1 MKKNRFA
8 ILAGCLILAL
18 ALTLTA
24 CGGVGKK
31 DLLLHLTFDE
41 GSGVTVKDASGHL
54 PDVDMNYE
62 FAHAAY
68 MDSQEPQWREKGISG
83 GCLLLDG
90 TSTYV
95 PYKRN
100 DITVSGKALT
110 VQVWIAPRMFEWDD
124 PHAADNGTDAPTG
137 LVSQSDKANRQ
148 GFLLGYERF
157 GRLTFQAGTGDEW
170 LTVWSNGDNLSKY
183 AWNLVTATFDSE
195 AGEMCLYLNDT
206 LVASRSVPAGA
217 EIVGAKKTLVVGRNI
232 EAERLTA
239 GFLNV
244 ASGYIDECK
253 LYSAAMTGEEIAKYY
268 NSVDVPEIEFSEI
281 WLQNIL
287 GEDYTRPQFHGG
299 PYQFWMNEPHAPVY
313 YNGMYHLFYQANM
326 TGSYWRNICWG
337 HLVSEDL
344 VNWKPV
350 KEAIVPTEGSVVPD
364 GVWSGG
370 ATLDAN
376 GVPLLFFTAGND
388 DFRSVE
394 GLISNQ
400 NIGVAYPADLSD
412 PELTDWV
419 ICDELAIIQKQGQG
433 RTGEFRDPHI
443 WKEGDAW
450 CMLICSGST
459 ASKGGTA
466 LLYTTDI
473 LEKQDDGTVAM
484 DWQYRGPVYE
494 MENQSALYGT
504 SWELPIILP
513 VTNQAGTITKYFFE
527 ISPAPASIA
536 DNKVYYWL
544 GDFDLETGKFTPDE
558 EFQGEPHLLDYGPN
572 VFTGPSCLVDPVS
585 GNTYM
590 FSIMQDQRGAAEQG
604 ASGWAHSVGLARRIW
619 LNDEG
624 TDLMVAPIDALETL
638 EEQVLI
644 QEENLTL
651 EAANELLAKVDE
663 DMLHIQL
670 VADVSAAQEFGIN
683 LKQGGKWDCTTYRYN
698 VAEELIYGMTENKGE
713 GAKSKSVSGKLPN
726 RDGKLEMDIYV
737 DRSLVECFLNKYK
750 AISLRAYTEEKDSH
764 KIDLSAQGDVT
775 IEYLH
780 VASMGSIFGPESG
793 QAPS

>member
-1 MKKNRFA
+1 MKKKVSMIA
-8 ILAGCLILAL
+8 ALLLAAFMVM
-18 ALTLTA
+18 ALTA
-24 CGGVGKK
+24 CGSDAHKK
-31 DLLLHLTFDE
+31 DLMLHLTFDE
-41 GSGVTVKDASGHL
+41 GSGVTVKDASGNL
-54 PDVDMNYE
+54 PDAEVDYG
-62 FAHAAY
+62 FTHAAY
-68 MDSQEPQWREKGISG
+68 MDSQEPQWREQGVKG

-95 PYKRN
+95 TYNRK
-100 DITVSGKALT
+100 DITVEGKSLT
-110 VQVWIAPRMFEWDD
+110 VQAWIAPRMFEWDD
-124 PHAADNGTDAPTG
+124 PYAADNGTDCPTG
-137 LVSQSDKANRQ
+137 IISQSDKANNK
-148 GFLLGYERF
+148 GFILGYERF
-157 GRLTFQAGTGDEW
+157 GRLTFQVGTGDDW
-170 LTVWSNGDNLSKY
+170 LTVWSNGDNLKKY
-183 AWNLVTATFDSE
+183 EWNLVTATFDAD

-217 EIVGAKKTLVVGRNI
+217 EIAGAKKTLVVGRNV
-232 EAERLTA
+232 EGERLTA

-253 LYSAAMTGEEIAKYY
+253 LYSAALTADEIAKYY
-268 NSVDVPEIEFSEI
+268 GSVTVPEIEFSEI

-287 GEDYTRPQFHGG
+287 GGDYTRTQFHGG

-337 HLVSEDL
+337 HYVSEDM
-344 VNWKPV
+344 VNWRPI
-350 KEAIVPTEGSVVPD
+350 KEAIVPTEDSVVPD

-370 ATLDAN
+370 AALDVN

-388 DFRSVE
+388 GFRDVE

-443 WKEGDAW
+443 WKEGDTW

-459 ASKGGTA
+459 SSTGGSA
-466 LLYTTDI
+466 LLYTTDT
-473 LEKQDDGTVAM
+473 LELKDDGTVDM
-484 DWQYRGPVYE
+484 DWQYKGPVYE

-513 VTNQAGTITKYFFE
+513 VTNEAGTITKYFFE

-558 EFQGEPHLLDYGPN
+558 AFQGEPHLLDYGAN

-585 GNTYM
+585 GETYM

-604 ASGWAHSVGLARRIW
+604 ASGWAHTVGLARRIW
-619 LNDEG
+619 LNDDG
-624 TDLMVAPIDALETL
+624 TDLKIAPIETL
-638 EEQVLI
+638 HELEEEVLI
-644 QEENLTL
+644 DETGLTL
-651 EAANELLAKVDE
+651 EAANQALSAVDE
-663 DMLHIQL
+663 DMLYIRL
-670 VADVSAAQEFGIN
+670 VADVSGAEEFGIN
-683 LKQGGKWDCTTYRYN
+683 MKQGGKWDCTTYRYD
-698 VAEELIYGMTENKGE
+698 VAGGTIYGKTENKGE
-713 GAKSKSVSGKLPN
+713 GAKASSVSGALPCE
-726 RDGKLEMDIYV
+726 DGKLSMEIYI
-737 DRSLVECFLNKYK
+737 DRSLVEGFFNDDK
-750 AISLRAYTEEKDSH
+750 AISIRAYTEEKDSH
-764 KIDLSAQGDVT
+764 GINVFATGNVT
-775 IEYLH
+775 IESLY
-780 VASMGSIFGPESG
+780 VAAMGSIFD
-793 QAPS
+793 

>member
-1 MKKNRFA
+1 MKRRISTLMA
-8 ILAGCLILAL
+8 ALLAAAL
-18 ALTLTA
+18 AALLTA
-24 CGGVGKK
+24 CGGSDAHKK
-31 DLLLHLTFDE
+31 DLLLHLSFDE
-41 GSGVTVKDASGHL
+41 GSGVTVKDKSGNL
-54 PDVDMNYE
+54 PDVDINYE

-68 MDSQEPQWREKGISG
+68 MASQDPQWRKEGISG

-95 PYKRN
+95 TYNRN
-100 DITVSGKALT
+100 DITVEGKTLT
-110 VQVWIAPRMFEWDD
+110 VQVWIAPRTFEWDD
-124 PHAADNGTDAPTG
+124 PYAADHGTDSPTG
-137 LVSQSDKANRQ
+137 IVSQSDKANNK

-157 GRLTFQAGTGDEW
+157 GRLTFQVGTGDDW
-170 LTVWSNGDNLSKY
+170 LTVWTNGDNLKKY
-183 AWNLVTATFDSE
+183 EWNLVTATFDAD
-195 AGEMCLYLNDT
+195 AGEMCLYLNDA

-217 EIVGAKKTLVVGRNI
+217 EINGAKKPLVVGRNI
-232 EAERLTA
+232 EGERLTA

-244 ASGYIDECK
+244 ASGYIDEFK
-253 LYSAAMTGEEIAKYY
+253 LYGAALTAEEVASYY
-268 NSVDVPEIEFSEI
+268 GSITVPEIEFSKI

-287 GEDYTRPQFHGG
+287 GDDYTRTQFHGG

-337 HLVSEDL
+337 HYVSEDM

-350 KEAIVPTEGSVVPD
+350 KEAIVPTEDSVVPD

-370 ATLDAN
+370 AALDAN

-388 DFRSVE
+388 AFRDYE

-419 ICDELAIIQKQGQG
+419 ICDELAVIQKAGQG

-443 WKEGDAW
+443 WKEGDTW

-459 ASKGGTA
+459 SSTGGSA
-466 LLYTTDI
+466 LLYTTDT
-473 LEKQDDGTVAM
+473 LELKDGGIVSM
-484 DWQYRGPVYE
+484 DWQYKGPVYE

-513 VTNQAGTITKYFFE
+513 VTNKAGTITKYFFE

-558 EFQGEPHLLDYGPN
+558 AFRGEPHLLDYGAN

-585 GNTYM
+585 GDVYM

-604 ASGWAHSVGLARRIW
+604 ASGWAHTVGLSRRIW
-619 LNDEG
+619 LNDDG
-624 TDLMVAPIDALETL
+624 TDLMMAPIEALHEL
-638 EEQVLI
+638 EERVLI
-644 QEENLTL
+644 NEDGLTL
-651 EAANELLAKVDE
+651 DAANAALAAIDE
-663 DMLHIQL
+663 DMLYIKL
-670 VADVSAAQEFGIN
+670 VADISGADEFGIN
-683 LKQGGKWDCTTYRYN
+683 LKQGGKWDCTTYRYD
-698 VAEELIYGMTENKGE
+698 VAGETIYGKTENKGE
-713 GAKSKSVSGKLPN
+713 GAKSNSVSGVLPN
-726 RDGKLEMDIYV
+726 EDGKIAMEIYI
-737 DRSLVECFLNKYK
+737 DRSLVEGFFNDYK
-750 AISLRAYTEEKDSH
+750 AISIRAYTEEPDSH
-764 KIDLSAQGDVT
+764 GIDLFAAGDVT
-775 IEYLH
+775 IESLY
-780 VASMGSIFGPESG
+780 VAAMGSIFE
-793 QAPS
+793 

>member
-1 MKKNRFA
+1 MKKKVSMIA
-8 ILAGCLILAL
+8 ALLLAAFMVM
-18 ALTLTA
+18 ALTA
-24 CGGVGKK
+24 CGSDAHKK
-31 DLLLHLTFDE
+31 DLMLHLTFDE
-41 GSGVTVKDASGHL
+41 GSGVTVKDASGNL
-54 PDVDMNYE
+54 PDAEVDYG
-62 FAHAAY
+62 FTHAAY
-68 MDSQEPQWREKGISG
+68 MDSQEPQWREQGVKG

-95 PYKRN
+95 TYNRK
-100 DITVSGKALT
+100 DITVEGKALT
-110 VQVWIAPRMFEWDD
+110 VQAWIAPRMFEWDD
-124 PHAADNGTDAPTG
+124 PYAADNGTDCPTG
-137 LVSQSDKANRQ
+137 IISQSDKANNK
-148 GFLLGYERF
+148 GFILGYERF
-157 GRLTFQAGTGDEW
+157 GRLTFQVGTGDDW
-170 LTVWSNGDNLSKY
+170 LTVWSNGDNLKKY
-183 AWNLVTATFDSE
+183 EWNLVTATFDAD

-217 EIVGAKKTLVVGRNI
+217 EIAGAKKTLVVGRNV
-232 EAERLTA
+232 EGERLTA

-253 LYSAAMTGEEIAKYY
+253 LYSAALTADEIAKYY
-268 NSVDVPEIEFSEI
+268 GSVTVPEIEFSEI

-287 GEDYTRPQFHGG
+287 GGDYTRTQFHGG

-337 HLVSEDL
+337 HYVSEDM
-344 VNWKPV
+344 VNWRPI
-350 KEAIVPTEGSVVPD
+350 KEAIVPTEDSVVPD

-388 DFRSVE
+388 GFREVE

-443 WKEGDAW
+443 WKEGDTW

-459 ASKGGTA
+459 SSTGGSA
-466 LLYTTDI
+466 LLYTTDT
-473 LEKQDDGTVAM
+473 LELKDDGTVDM
-484 DWQYRGPVYE
+484 DWQYKGPVYE

-513 VTNQAGTITKYFFE
+513 VTNEAGTITKYFFE

-558 EFQGEPHLLDYGPN
+558 AFQGEPHLLDYGAN

-585 GNTYM
+585 GETYM

-604 ASGWAHSVGLARRIW
+604 ASGWAHTVGLARRIW
-619 LNDEG
+619 LNDDG
-624 TDLMVAPIDALETL
+624 TDLKIAPIETL
-638 EEQVLI
+638 HELEEEVLI
-644 QEENLTL
+644 DETGLTL
-651 EAANELLAKVDE
+651 DAANQALSAVDE
-663 DMLHIQL
+663 DMLYIRL
-670 VADVSAAQEFGIN
+670 VADVSGAEEFGIN
-683 LKQGGKWDCTTYRYN
+683 MKQGGKWDCTTYRYD
-698 VAEELIYGMTENKGE
+698 VAGGTIYGKTENKGE
-713 GAKSKSVSGKLPN
+713 GAKASSVSGALPCE
-726 RDGKLEMDIYV
+726 DGKLSMEIYI
-737 DRSLVECFLNKYK
+737 DRSLVEGFFNGDK
-750 AISLRAYTEEKDSH
+750 AISIRAYTEEKDSH
-764 KIDLSAQGDVT
+764 GINVFATGDVT
-775 IEYLH
+775 IESLY
-780 VASMGSIFGPESG
+780 VAAMGSIFD
-793 QAPS
+793 